1 MGARKDAEGT
11 PMLAASHLAYRYGR
25 RRWGLLDG
33 HFSVGGPVVGVLGP
47 AGAGKSTL
55 LSLLTAARIA
65 TSGTLLVSGLDPAQ
79 RRQRRQLRS
88 RLGFVPQSLSIY
100 PRQTVGEFLAYVGW
114 LRQVPAARLA
124 EAIADSLLATDLTEL
139 RDRRVR
145 SLPTGTRQRLVL
157 AQVLVN
163 RPSLVV
169 LDEPL
174 VGLDLEQRA
183 QFLAR
188 VAAMADRDRI
198 VVLATPL
205 AADVAAICT
214 DVVVLCAGRTLFSGT
229 TGALA
234 GAGDPARDPDPDA
247 VLTGYHRLLAEVG
260 AVAG

>member
-1 MGARKDAEGT
+1 
-11 PMLAASHLAYRYGR
+11 MLAASHLAYRYGP

-55 LSLLTAARIA
+55 LALLTAARTA
-65 TSGTLLVSGLDPAQ
+65 TSGTLLVSGLDPGE

-88 RLGFVPQSLSIY
+88 QLGFVPQSLSIH

-114 LRQVPAARLA
+114 LRRVPAAALGQ
-124 EAIADSLLATDLTEL
+124 AIADSLLATDLTEL
-139 RDRRVR
+139 RDRPVR
-145 SLPTGTRQRLVL
+145 SLPAGTRHRLVL

-174 VGLDLEQRA
+174 VGLGPEQRA

-188 VAAMADRDRI
+188 VAAMRDDGTT

-205 AADVAAICT
+205 AADVAAVCT
-214 DVVVLCAGRTLFSGT
+214 EVVVLAGGRTLFSGT
-229 TGALA
+229 TAALA
-234 GAGDPARDPDPDA
+234 GVGGPAAHPAGPAP
-247 VLTGYHRLLAEVG
+247 VLAGYHRLLAGAG

>member
-1 MGARKDAEGT
+1 
-11 PMLAASHLAYRYGR
+11 MLAASHLAYRYGR

-33 HFSVGGPVVGVLGP
+33 HFSVGGPVVGLLGP

-55 LSLLTAARIA
+55 LSLLTAARVA
-65 TSGTLLVSGLDPAQ
+65 TGGTLLVGGLDPAE

-88 RLGFVPQSLSIY
+88 RLGFVPQTLSIY

-114 LRQVPAARLA
+114 LRRVPAARLA

-139 RDRRVR
+139 RDRPVH
-145 SLPTGTRQRLVL
+145 SLPAGTRQRLVL

-174 VGLDLEQRA
+174 VGLDPEQRA

-188 VAAMADRDRI
+188 VAAMRDSGTT

-205 AADVAAICT
+205 AEDVAAVCT
-214 DVVVLCAGRTLFSGT
+214 EVIVLAAGRTLFSGT
-229 TGALA
+229 TAALA
-234 GAGDPARDPDPDA
+234 AAGDPADRPGPDA
-247 VLTGYHRLLAEVG
+247 VLAGYHRVLAEAG

>member
-1 MGARKDAEGT
+1 
-11 PMLAASHLAYRYGR
+11 MLAASHLAYRYGR

-33 HFSVGGPVVGVLGP
+33 HFSLGGAVVGVLGP

-65 TSGTLLVSGLDPAQ
+65 TGGTLLVGGLDPTE

-100 PRQTVGEFLAYVGW
+100 PRHTVGEFLAYAGW
-114 LRQVPAARLA
+114 LRRVPAARLA
-124 EAIADSLLATDLTEL
+124 EAVADSLLATDLTEL
-139 RDRRVR
+139 RDRPVR
-145 SLPTGTRQRLVL
+145 SLPEGARQRLVL

-174 VGLDLEQRA
+174 VGLGPEQRV

-188 VAAMADRDRI
+188 VAAMRDRGTT

-205 AADVAAICT
+205 AEDVAALCT
-214 DVVVLCAGRTLFSGT
+214 EVVVLAGGRTLFSGT

-234 GAGDPARDPDPDA
+234 GAGDPAGEHGAGA
-247 VLTGYHRLLAEVG
+247 VLAGYRRVLAEG
-260 AVAG
+260 GPVAG

>member
-1 MGARKDAEGT
+1 M
-11 PMLAASHLAYRYGR
+11 
-25 RRWGLLDG
+25 
-33 HFSVGGPVVGVLGP
+33 VGVLVRPGP
-47 AGAGKSTL
+47 ASRPCS
-55 LSLLTAARIA
+55 SLLTAARVA
-65 TSGTLLVSGLDPAQ
+65 TGGTLLVGGLDPAE

-114 LRQVPAARLA
+114 LRRVPAARLA

-139 RDRRVR
+139 RDRPVR
-145 SLPTGTRQRLVL
+145 SLPAGTRQRLVL

-174 VGLDLEQRA
+174 VGLDPDQRA

-188 VAAMADRDRI
+188 VAAMRDDGTT

-205 AADVAAICT
+205 VEDVAAVCT
-214 DVVVLCAGRTLFSGT
+214 DVVVLAAGRTLFSGT

-234 GAGDPARDPDPDA
+234 GAGGPAGPARNRGDA
-247 VLTGYHRLLAEVG
+247 GRLPPAARRG
-260 AVAG
+260 RAVAG